1 MQFNDR
7 TRKQLAEALGPDN
20 KWFCSQ
26 KSGHEVTDPET
37 LVKHYIKNGGAE
49 DFARRFESPPSSE
62 DGRHGG

>member
-7 TRKQLAEALGPDN
+7 IRQQLAEALGPDN

-49 DFARRFESPPSSE
+49 DFARRCNSPPPPE
-62 DGRHGG
+62 NRCNG